1 MVTRKE
7 VNETKKKDEKRG
19 GRKNVN
25 SFESKKKKTRRIVA
39 HTPVMMSV

>member
-25 SFESKKKKTRRIVA
+25 SFESKKKRLGVLWPT
-39 HTPVMMSV
+39 HPL